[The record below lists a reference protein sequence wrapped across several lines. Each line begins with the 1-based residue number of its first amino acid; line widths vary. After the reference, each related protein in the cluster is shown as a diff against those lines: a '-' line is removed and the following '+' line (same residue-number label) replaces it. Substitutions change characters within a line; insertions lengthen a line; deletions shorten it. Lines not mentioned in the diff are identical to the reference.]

1 MIVGGFGV
9 LHEWIEDGDVKS
21 YVIGPWP
28 TEGLAELAL
37 ASQTCDCTCKVIRVM
52 FPDGVLSPAWKGRA
66 RVRVTRSCPTAST
79 ERGPTGVPGAGLP
92 AAGTPGGA

>member
-52 FPDGVLSPAWKGRA
+52 FPDGVSMRLA
-66 RVRVTRSCPTAST
+66 
-79 ERGPTGVPGAGLP
+79 VPGMERSGESQGDPLLP
-92 AAGTPGGA
+92 DRIH

>member
-1 MIVGGFGV
+1 MGGFGV

-52 FPDGVLSPAWKGRA
+52 FPDGVEMRLA
-66 RVRVTRSCPTAST
+66 R
-79 ERGPTGVPGAGLP
+79 PGMEESGKSQGDPLLP
-92 AAGTPGGA
+92 DRIH